1 MKTVTI
7 IPAYNEGSHIKKVVK
22 GALKFSD
29 VIVVDDGSSD
39 ETFNLANEYATMVI
53 KHQKNQGKG
62 AAIKTGLKKA
72 LTGEYKVFVLMDG
85 DGQHNPDFIPDLAS
99 KLNNADMVMGSRFK
113 NNDPG
118 NMPFQRR
125 FSNKITTK
133 LIKFVTGYHITDS
146 QSGFRCFS
154 REAALAFLDIPYND
168 YIYESEMFYQASKQ
182 EMVIE
187 ETEISCDYH
196 EEKSYINWINI
207 LKYTFFVFILIFR
220 RYKEKEYYFRFKSF
234 ISGISKED

>member
-1 MKTVTI
+1 
-7 IPAYNEGSHIKKVVK
+7 
-22 GALKFSD
+22 
-29 VIVVDDGSSD
+29 
-39 ETFNLANEYATMVI
+39 
-53 KHQKNQGKG
+53 
-62 AAIKTGLKKA
+62 
-72 LTGEYKVFVLMDG
+72 G

-113 NNDPG
+113 NNDPR

-154 REAALAFLDIPYND
+154 REAALTFLDIPYND
-168 YIYESEMFYQASKQ
+168 YIYESEMFYQASKKGI
-182 EMVIE
+182 VIE